1 MFISNPGNERAHQVV
16 ARAATTTAEWV
27 AFMAGMLVEIDA
39 VSGAGSEKSI
49 ATAAVAGASP
59 METTNAESALA
70 AKQDS

>member
-1 MFISNPGNERAHQVV
+1 
-16 ARAATTTAEWV
+16 
-27 AFMAGMLVEIDA
+27 MAGMLVEIDA

-70 AKQDS
+70 AKQGSYEVVNQKKKRPSQQS